1 MPMFWLLRFAFV
13 AIVSLLVWTGTA
25 QADPTLP
32 DAVKKA
38 GGDPDKV
45 QADLQAAIKKFGAG
59 LPGAAM

>member
-1 MPMFWLLRFAFV
+1 MDYPGLTPDQLGEWKKLTEPLRASW
-13 AIVSLLVWTGTA
+13 A
-25 QADPTLP
+25 

-45 QADLQAAIKKFGAG
+45 QADLQAAIKKYDAG